1 MDLTPSRTAIV
12 DSRGTSGNH
21 SNPRF
26 GAARRDEVR
35 SWT

>member
-1 MDLTPSRTAIV
+1 MDLTPSRIAIL
-12 DSRGTSGNH
+12 DSRGTYGNH
-21 SNPRF
+21 SNPRS